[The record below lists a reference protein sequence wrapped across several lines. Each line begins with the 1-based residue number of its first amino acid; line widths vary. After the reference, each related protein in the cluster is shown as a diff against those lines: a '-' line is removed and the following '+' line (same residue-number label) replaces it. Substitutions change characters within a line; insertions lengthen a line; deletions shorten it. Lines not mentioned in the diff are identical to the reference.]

1 MEREEL
7 KQYIDK
13 VIIEHLDLEDNY
25 FSSKVN
31 DGENILIQK
40 ELLFDPLDSYEIL
53 SIIENKYNVLL
64 DETKV
69 FNDTSTYGDFIDGFW
84 NEIQRKKLSKRL
96 KSNFE
101 NTI

>member
-1 MEREEL
+1 MKREEL

-40 ELLFDPLDSYEIL
+40 ELIFDPLDSYEIL
-53 SIIENKYNVLL
+53 STIENKYNVLL

-69 FNDTSTYGDFIDGFW
+69 FNDTSTYSDFIDGFW
-84 NEIQRKKLSKRL
+84 NEIQRKKSSKRL